1 MIDNEGIQQEL
12 EAQQTLDEVDAL
24 EAALMAAVL
33 LSTADLFAKY
43 DSGDGL
49 NLSRGKRKQ
58 KFFAHITEVIA
69 DHYLNVSSVV
79 EGKAKEAF
87 QSAYE
92 TFMEAYE
99 EELELPLIQV
109 VTGEVLSKAFEEGFP
124 LSKTMSHNKKLTMKK
139 MRRTFQEAFRQNEAL
154 PEITKRVS
162 DVVKNDTARVRVVAQ
177 EEAARMQNQAQA
189 KSVADAEEQGIGV
202 DTIWNSM
209 RDGKVRKAHRE
220 LHGQKADA
228 EGWFYVEGDK
238 AKHPHGFSK
247 IGLNI
252 RCRCYLEVRGVNVAD
267 SDIAR
272 ELNSAES
279 SSKRREIWEMRRAL
293 AKERKKGDVS

>member
-1 MIDNEGIQQEL
+1 M
-12 EAQQTLDEVDAL
+12 
-24 EAALMAAVL
+24 
-33 LSTADLFAKY
+33 
-43 DSGDGL
+43 
-49 NLSRGKRKQ
+49 
-58 KFFAHITEVIA
+58 
-69 DHYLNVSSVV
+69 

-92 TFMEAYE
+92 RFMEAYE

-109 VTGEVLSKAFEEGFP
+109 VTGEVLARAFEKGYP
-124 LSKTMSHNKKLTMKK
+124 LSKTMAHNKKLTNRNL
-139 MRRTFQEAFRQNEAL
+139 RRTLQDLFRQNEEL
-154 PEITKRVS
+154 PIVTTRLTEIVR
-162 DVVKNDTARVRVVAQ
+162 NDTARIRIVVQ
-177 EEAARMQNQAQA
+177 EETARMQNQAQVQ
-189 KSVADAEEQGIGV
+189 SVVDSEEQGIDV
-202 DTIWNSM
+202 DTIWNSL

-220 LHGQKADA
+220 LHGQKADS
-228 EGWFYVEGDK
+228 EGWFYVDGDK

-267 SDIAR
+267 SEVAR

-293 AKERKKGDVS
+293 AKERKKGDIS